1 MGKDTGFLE
10 YARELAP
17 RRPVTERVNDWFE
30 IYRDFPVEKLR
41 TQGARCMDCGVPFC
55 QTGCPVNN
63 LIPDWNDLVYHGHWK
78 EAVRQLHATNN
89 FPEFTGRICPAPC
102 EASCVLGINQ
112 PAVTI
117 KQIEKNIV
125 ERGFAEGWI
134 RPEPPKVISGKK
146 VAIVG
151 SGPAGL
157 AAAQQLRRAGHGVTV
172 YEKSDRIGGLLV
184 YGIPQFK
191 MEKRI
196 VDRRLEQ
203 MSAEGVKFVS
213 GAEVGKNV
221 AVEDLRREFDAI
233 VLAGGAEQARDLK
246 VRGREL
252 KGIHFAMEFLPQQ
265 NRRSL
270 GDTIEPESEILAT
283 GKRVVILGGGD
294 TGADCLGTCHRQK
307 ALSVHQFEIMPK
319 PPEERSPLTPWP
331 LWPMQLRTEGAHE
344 EGGVRD
350 WSIATTK
357 FAGSQSGSVEQ
368 LHAVRVG
375 PAPRFEPIAGSEFTM
390 DADLVLIAMG
400 FLGPV
405 RNGMIEQLG
414 VKLDARGN
422 VATDQNYMSSEPG
435 VFAAG
440 DMRRGQSL
448 VVWAIAEGRK
458 AAACVDAYL
467 KVKAIPLLTQASL
480 RASERQVAF

>member
-1 MGKDTGFLE
+1 MGKDTGFME
-10 YARELAP
+10 YSRELAP
-17 RRPVTERVNDWFE
+17 RRPVAERVNDWFE
-30 IYRDFPVEKLR
+30 IYQDFSEENLR

-63 LIPDWNDLVYHGHWK
+63 LIPDWNDLVYHGRWQ

-112 PAVTI
+112 PPVTI

-125 ERGFAEGWI
+125 ERGFLEGWI
-134 RPEPPKVISGKK
+134 HPEPAKIRTGKK
-146 VAIVG
+146 VAVVG

-157 AAAQQLRRAGHGVTV
+157 AAAQQLCRAGHSVVV
-172 YEKSDRIGGLLV
+172 YEKADRIGGLLR
-184 YGIPQFK
+184 YGIPEFK
-191 MEKRI
+191 MEKHI
-196 VDRRLEQ
+196 IDRRLEQ
-203 MSAEGVKFVS
+203 MSAEGVEFVT

-233 VLAGGAEQARDLK
+233 VLAGGAEQPRDLI
-246 VRGREL
+246 VPGREL
-252 KGIHFAMEFLPQQ
+252 KGIHFAMEYLPQQ
-265 NRRSL
+265 NRRNL
-270 GDTIEPESEILAT
+270 GDTIEPDAEILAT
-283 GKRVVILGGGD
+283 GKRVVIIGGGD
-294 TGADCLGTCHRQK
+294 TGADCLGTCHRQRP
-307 ALSVHQFEIMPK
+307 LSVQQFEIMPK

-331 LWPMQLRTEGAHE
+331 LWPMQLRVEGAHE

-350 WSIATTK
+350 WGLATTK
-357 FAGSQSGSVEQ
+357 FTGNGNVQH

-375 PAPRFEPIAGSEFTM
+375 PPPRFEPIPGTEFTM
-390 DADLVLIAMG
+390 EAHLILIAMG
-400 FLGPV
+400 FVGPL
-405 RNGMIEQLG
+405 RSMLDQWG
-414 VKLDARGN
+414 VELDSRGN
-422 VATDQNYMSSEPG
+422 VATDENSMSSEPG

-458 AAACVDAYL
+458 TAASVDAYL
-467 KVKAIPLLTQASL
+467 RTKAMPRIAARSDSNSKEQSIAS
-480 RASERQVAF
+480 